1 MESPIQKNA
10 SAASQKKTRI
20 SVVLLLYN
28 SSISTIRLC
37 LYWLLIRWNLLK
49 QITPAAMAIIRTIT
63 PTTMPAIVPPDI
75 LAPLV
80 ALTFGVRPF
89 LVPLVI
95 DVGVALGEGVVT
107 LVAGADV
114 FSLVDGGGVVPAVLD
129 TCELGLLEGDAGVV
143 TLLAGADVF
152 SWVDDGGVVP
162 AWLDTCELGLLE
174 GDPGVVS
181 LVAGA
186 DVFSLVGGAGVI
198 PPVLD
203 TCGLG
208 LLEGDTVVVTLVD
221 DEAAGGVILFVEVE
235 GAITMVDGEG
245 LAAFVLAEVELVLF
259 MVVVGVVASLVSEGL
274 GVSVVGADGMLL

>member
-1 MESPIQKNA
+1 
-10 SAASQKKTRI
+10 
-20 SVVLLLYN
+20 
-28 SSISTIRLC
+28 
-37 LYWLLIRWNLLK
+37 
-49 QITPAAMAIIRTIT
+49 MAIIRTIT
-63 PTTMPAIVPPDI
+63 PTTIPAIVPPDI
-75 LAPLV
+75 LAALV

-95 DVGVALGEGVVT
+95 DVGVALGEGVGT

-114 FSLVDGGGVVPAVLD
+114 FSLVDDGGVVPALLD

-143 TLLAGADVF
+143 TLI
-152 SWVDDGGVVP
+152 
-162 AWLDTCELGLLE
+162 
-174 GDPGVVS
+174 
-181 LVAGA
+181 AGA
-186 DVFSLVGGAGVI
+186 DVFSLVDGAGVI

-221 DEAAGGVILFVEVE
+221 DEGAGGVILFVEVE

-259 MVVVGVVASLVSEGL
+259 MVVVGVVASLDSEGL